1 MIAGG
6 ITQSVTHAT
15 RFSGFNVA
23 CRNLAKHVARL
34 MGVSPRIRSEAERE
48 RPASSEV
55 ERLVCDNSLLLKSTD
70 WRPAHTLESGLRE
83 TIDWFTRQA
92 AVPRPTEYHT

>member
-1 MIAGG
+1 MNHEI
-6 ITQSVTHAT
+6 SV
-15 RFSGFNVA
+15 GD
-23 CRNLAKHVARL
+23 LAALIARL

-70 WRPAHTLESGLRE
+70 WRPTHTLESGLRE